1 MSAQAK
7 FTFFSRTQGKQ
18 GANAHL
24 VGGVSMGSEG
34 KAQAAS
40 GEAWAEREKHGPR
53 EREPEFGEVLK
64 GGCAG
69 FKVNPAPLSYMED
82 NPMFEF
88 KSAESRTLH
97 VECQRSIEPMLKSMG
112 PLTRKLAL
120 KELESIQQ
128 RDLRSLDE
136 CPTLKKLLSK

>member
-24 VGGVSMGSEG
+24 VGGVCVGSEREVR
-34 KAQAAS
+34 AVP
-40 GEAWAEREKHGPR
+40 GEAWAEREKRGPR
-53 EREPEFGEVLK
+53 GREPELGEVMK

-88 KSAESRTLH
+88 KSAESRALH
-97 VECQRSIEPMLKSMG
+97 VECQRSIEPKLSSLG
-112 PLTRKLAL
+112 TITRKLAL

-136 CPTLKKLLSK
+136 CPTLKKVLGK